1 MSSIKYE
8 KETVEKMIGL
18 YCSRKHGT
26 DGGLCAE
33 CEVVNDYASARLD
46 KCPFGDDKK
55 ACSKCK
61 VHCYKPEMRAR
72 IREIMRYSGP
82 RMLIYHPFDY
92 LKQLLKDK
100 KES

>member
-33 CEVVNDYASARLD
+33 CEAVNDYASARLD

-82 RMLIYHPFDY
+82 RMLLYHPFDY
-92 LKQLLKDK
+92 LKHLLKDK
-100 KES
+100 IES

>member
-26 DGGLCAE
+26 DRGLCAE
-33 CEVVNDYASARLD
+33 CEAVNDYASARLD

-82 RMLIYHPFDY
+82 RMLLYHPFDY
-92 LKQLLKDK
+92 QKHLLKDK

>member
-8 KETVEKMIGL
+8 KETVEKMIRL

-26 DGGLCAE
+26 GMDLCSE
-33 CEVVNDYASARLD
+33 CEAVNEYASARLD

-82 RMLIYHPFDY
+82 RMLLYHPFDY
-92 LKQLLKDK
+92 LKHLLKDK

>member
-8 KETVEKMIGL
+8 KETVEKMIRL

-33 CEVVNDYASARLD
+33 CEAVNDYASARLD

-72 IREIMRYSGP
+72 IRKIMQYSGP
-82 RMLIYHPFDY
+82 RMLLYHPFDFV
-92 LKQLLKDK
+92 KHIVKDK
-100 KES
+100 K

>member
-82 RMLIYHPFDY
+82 RMLLYHPFDY
-92 LKQLLKDK
+92 LKHLLKDK